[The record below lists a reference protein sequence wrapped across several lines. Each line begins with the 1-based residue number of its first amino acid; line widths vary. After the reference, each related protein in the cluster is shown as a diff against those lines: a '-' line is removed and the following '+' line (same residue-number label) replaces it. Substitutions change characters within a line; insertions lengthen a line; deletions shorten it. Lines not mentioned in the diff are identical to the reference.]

1 MSSQLPPAI
10 TLDQYLADAE
20 PAPIP
25 DLTWDEAQSILAES
39 DDVETQVTVVHALAR
54 NHINS
59 RSISGKEA
67 NAVFADSPLARWTAM
82 TLSSYD
88 AAQYPP
94 LDLYRFVEGAEA
106 PSESDNLL
114 AMHHW
119 ATAVLHH
126 EAPLED
132 PDKALAACR
141 AFLELSD
148 GHNWVR
154 PDIEIAGIVLDAA
167 VENPDGP
174 IGPLGTEIM
183 QQWEERL
190 TRAIEAVDPDY
201 AYTENQLLSIWQE
214 R

>member
-88 AAQYPP
+88 AAHYSP
-94 LDLYRFVEGAEA
+94 LDLYRFVEAAEA
-106 PSESDNLL
+106 PSESDELL

-132 PDKALAACR
+132 PDKALAA
-141 AFLELSD
+141 
-148 GHNWVR
+148 WVR

-174 IGPLGTEIM
+174 IGPLGAETM
-183 QQWEERL
+183 QRWEERL

-201 AYTENQLLSIWQE
+201 AYTENQLLRNWQD

>member
-88 AAQYPP
+88 AAHYSP
-94 LDLYRFVEGAEA
+94 LDLYRFVEAAEA
-106 PSESDNLL
+106 PSESDELL

-132 PDKALAACR
+132 PDKALAAC
-141 AFLELSD
+141 
-148 GHNWVR
+148 WVR

-174 IGPLGTEIM
+174 IGPLGAETM
-183 QQWEERL
+183 QRWEERL

-201 AYTENQLLSIWQE
+201 AYTENQLLRNWQD